1 MYVGLEEDKAAG
13 LIVRHITKERRVQLR
28 REHDAAAAGAR
39 GGRLN
44 PHQFMMELDVACWKD
59 MKAVVP
65 RADTLMP
72 QRPRT
77 QH

>member
-1 MYVGLEEDKAAG
+1 
-13 LIVRHITKERRVQLR
+13 
-28 REHDAAAAGAR
+28 
-39 GGRLN
+39 
-44 PHQFMMELDVACWKD
+44 MMELDVACWKD

-65 RADTLMP
+65 RADMLMP